1 MKRLTDEEDSFRK
14 SSRRIAGIGFM
25 LFGIGILIMV
35 IGTIIAIALILST
48 PSYGI
53 PGLGMGALTA
63 EAIRA
68 IAGIVLV
75 GIGIVFYFI
84 FTMYAGFKGRS
95 VVSKVDLAG
104 WESYVRNLGIM
115 YFIATLLVVIG
126 IFIIPGT
133 SIFYKDIILMLIS
146 SILLMVSALLVPF
159 HKQSIATGIILII
172 AAIFTLLPFQF
183 PQLSQASWLV
193 GSIPGLS
200 QALTTISI
208 AKILPAV
215 SLMIVGVALILR
227 GIIPKPLICHI
238 IAAVG
243 GLIYVIS
250 VIYVS
255 FSTLSLVSETSSYI
269 EMLSMAQ
276 YYMRGVGT
284 VISALWTLYYTSI
297 AGLSL
302 TGIAGILGL
311 IALLLVL
318 VYIIKKGF
326 ASTGVTIV
334 RETRYCPSC
343 GAPVEPGDTY
353 CRRCGRK
360 LAEREISPPPPPP
373 PSF

>member
-334 RETRYCPSC
+334 RETLYCPSC